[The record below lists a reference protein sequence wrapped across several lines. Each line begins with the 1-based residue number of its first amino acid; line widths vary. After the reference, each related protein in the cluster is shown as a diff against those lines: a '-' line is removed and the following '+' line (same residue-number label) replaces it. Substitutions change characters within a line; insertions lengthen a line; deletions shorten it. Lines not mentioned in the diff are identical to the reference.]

1 MLSKYNLKYQIDG
14 DLLRVAYF
22 GTILK
27 NEMEE
32 IMSKVYILIKQHNIK
47 RILVDALH
55 SNVKL
60 HIIESL
66 QFAKNYPIEFKQVK
80 TAVVENQEKREQYR
94 AHETFVETRNV
105 HMKFF
110 NSIPEAENWL
120 SAA

>member
-1 MLSKYNLKYQIDG
+1 MLSKYNLKYQIEG

-32 IMSKVYILIKQHNIK
+32 IMSKVYILIKEHNIK

-66 QFAKNYPIEFKQVK
+66 QFAKNYPTEFKQVK
-80 TAVVENQEKREQYR
+80 TAVVENQEKREQYHV
-94 AHETFVETRNV
+94 HETFIEHRNV

-110 NSIPEAENWL
+110 NNIPDAENWL
-120 SAA
+120 AAA